1 MTKQRV
7 LWTACPHGK
16 AKDGKLRVS
25 VHVAPQLF
33 PTGNAVSSLAEF
45 SDWQYW
51 PATNVRFKVKIG
63 PRTFDAD
70 IVSAPPSSSLW
81 HALFP
86 SSTTVDPY
94 EYSSPTS
101 SPLHSYPAGFVRHF
115 FQSTYAD
122 SRTRHPSA
130 IGLVSSSSRVRTAS
144 VPCRSTAGSSTT
156 GSRP

>member
-16 AKDGKLRVS
+16 AKDGRLRVS

-33 PTGNAVSSLAEF
+33 PNGNAVSSLAEF

-51 PATNVRFKVKIG
+51 PATNVRFKLKIG
-63 PRTFDAD
+63 SRTFDAD

-86 SSTTVDPY
+86 ASTTVEPY
-94 EYSSPTS
+94 EYSSPTA
-101 SPLHSYPAGFVRHF
+101 SPLYSYPAGSCATSSRAPMRH
-115 FQSTYAD
+115 
-122 SRTRHPSA
+122 SRTRRPSA
-130 IGLVSSSSRVRTAS
+130 TGPVSSSSRVRAFRCLPLDS
-144 VPCRSTAGSSTT
+144 RELYDR
-156 GSRP
+156 SRP